1 MQKLPRTRLRLR
13 AAALA
18 AAALLVTT
26 APALVA
32 NGAPQERPP
41 ASPVGSSAGTGTSGA
56 VAETAQRSGGV
67 TVSSAP
73 WGRTDDGTPVRRYTL
88 TNSHGM
94 RVRILTYGGVIQ
106 SLRVPDRRGQGT
118 NVVLGFDNL
127 GDYLTQ
133 SPYFGAI
140 IGRYA
145 NRIGGGRFTLDGRTY
160 TLPTND
166 GPNTLHGGTVGFDK
180 HVWAATSFAR
190 DDTAGLVLRFTSP
203 DGDMGFPGTLSTQV
217 TYTLNQQNQL
227 RMDYRAT
234 TSKATV
240 INLTNHAYFNLA
252 GEGSGDVYSQRL
264 KIRAKQF
271 TPVDE
276 TLIPT
281 GRVADVAGTPLDF
294 RRSTAIGKRIRSGN
308 QQLVFGR
315 GYDHN
320 WVLDRSSGGGLQQA
334 AQARDPKSGRVL
346 TVTTTEPGLQFYSG
360 NFLDG
365 TLVGT
370 SGRMYRQGDAFT
382 LETQHFPDSPNH
394 PNFPSTVLRPG
405 DTFTSSTVYGFS
417 AR

>member
-1 MQKLPRTRLRLR
+1 MHAFPRTRPLLRT
-13 AAALA
+13 AALA
-18 AAALLVTT
+18 VAALLVTT
-26 APALVA
+26 VPAFVADGAPVTSGPGDRATAPAGPVA
-32 NGAPQERPP
+32 GDE
-41 ASPVGSSAGTGTSGA
+41 
-56 VAETAQRSGGV
+56 AEPTRRSGGV
-67 TVSSAP
+67 SVSSTG
-73 WGRTDDGTPVRRYTL
+73 WGATEDGTPVRRYTL

-94 RVRILTYGGVIQ
+94 RARILTYGGIIQ
-106 SLRVPDRRGQGT
+106 SLRVPDRDGRGK

-127 GDYLTQ
+127 EDYQ
-133 SPYFGAI
+133 SDSPYFGAI

-145 NRIGGGRFTLDGRTY
+145 NRIAGGRFTLDGTTY

-180 HVWAATSFAR
+180 RVWAATSFAR
-190 DDTAGLVLRFTSP
+190 DDTAGIVLRLTSP
-203 DGDMGFPGTLSTQV
+203 DGDMGFPGTLTTQV
-217 TYTLNQQNQL
+217 TYTLDQKNRL

-252 GEGSGDVYSQRL
+252 GEGSGSVYGQQL
-264 KIRAKQF
+264 QIRAKRY
-271 TPVDE
+271 TPVDA

-281 GRVADVAGTPLDF
+281 GRIAPVAGTPLDF
-294 RRSTAIGKRIRSGN
+294 RQRTAIGKRIRSGN
-308 QQLVFGR
+308 QQLVRGR

-320 WVLDRSSGGGLQQA
+320 WVLDRSAGSGLQRA
-334 AQARDPKSGRVL
+334 ARARDPKSGRVL

-360 NFLDG
+360 NFLDA

-382 LETQHFPDSPNH
+382 LETQHFPDAPNH

-405 DTFTSSTVYGFS
+405 QTFTSSTVYGFS

>member
-1 MQKLPRTRLRLR
+1 MVKLPRTRRRLR

-18 AAALLVTT
+18 AAAVLGTT
-26 APALVA
+26 APALIA
-32 NGAPQERPP
+32 QGAPQERPP
-41 ASPVGSSAGTGTSGA
+41 ASHARSATADAGTDDA
-56 VAETAQRSGGV
+56 KRSGGV
-67 TVSSAP
+67 SVSSAP
-73 WGRTDDGTPVRRYTL
+73 WGTTADGTPVRRYTL

-94 RVRILTYGGVIQ
+94 RVRILTYGGIIQ

-127 GDYLTQ
+127 GDYLTK

-145 NRIGGGRFTLDGRTY
+145 NRIGGGHFTLDGTTY
-160 TLPTND
+160 TLPRND

-190 DDTAGLVLRFTSP
+190 NDTAGLVLRYTSP
-203 DGDMGFPGTLSTQV
+203 DGDMGFPGTLDTQV
-217 TYTLNQQNQL
+217 TYTLDQKNRL
-227 RMDYRAT
+227 RMDYGAT

-252 GEGSGDVYSQRL
+252 GEGSGDVYAQRL
-264 KIRAKQF
+264 KIPAQRF
-271 TPVDE
+271 TPVDA

-281 GRVADVAGTPLDF
+281 GQVASVAGTPLDF
-294 RRSTAIGKRIRSGN
+294 RRSTAIGQRIRSGN
-308 QQLVFGR
+308 QQMVFGR

-320 WVLDRSSGGGLQQA
+320 WVLDRSAKPGLQRA